1 MLFLSLQGTFRTV
14 LVLVAVWVVLR
25 FIMRFAG
32 ASRNARGS
40 FRQAPPDGREPGD
53 VRIERPDRKGGR
65 TNGPDVVDADYEEVN

>member
-40 FRQAPPDGREPGD
+40 YRQAPPDEREPGD

-65 TNGPDVVDADYEEVN
+65 SNGPDVVDADYEEVN